1 MANDKNEDQKE
12 EETKT
17 LQEKYDELLEELDS
31 KNKELAKIN
40 EDLEK
45 QKEETQEYISLSQR
59 LQADFEN
66 FKKINEK
73 KSKDIIKFAN
83 EPLIKNILDSYE
95 DLERA
100 LENSKTEKELRDGVE
115 LIYSKIKDVLTKEG
129 LEEIPAKGEKFDPF
143 KHEALMVANDENV
156 EKFDPFKH
164 EALMVANDENVENG
178 YIIDELMKGY
188 TLKGK
193 VIKYSKV
200 RVCKK

>member
-115 LIYSKIKDVLTKEG
+115 LIYSKIKDVLTKE
-129 LEEIPAKGEKFDPF
+129 
-143 KHEALMVANDENV
+143 HEALMVS
-156 EKFDPFKH
+156 
-164 EALMVANDENVENG
+164 NDENVENG

>member
-17 LQEKYDELLEELDS
+17 LQEKLDS

-156 EKFDPFKH
+156 ERLNIAYYDR
-164 EALMVANDENVENG
+164 E
-178 YIIDELMKGY
+178 IIDELMKGY

>member
-73 KSKDIIKFAN
+73 KSKDIIK
-83 EPLIKNILDSYE
+83 NILDSYE

-156 EKFDPFKH
+156 E
-164 EALMVANDENVENG
+164 NG

>member
-100 LENSKTEKELRDGVE
+100 LENGVE

-129 LEEIPAKGEKFDPF
+129 LEEIPAKG
-143 KHEALMVANDENV
+143 

>member
-1 MANDKNEDQKE
+1 MANDKNEDQKEE

-143 KHEALMVANDENV
+143 KHEALMVANDE
-156 EKFDPFKH
+156 H
-164 EALMVANDENVENG
+164 VENG

>member
-17 LQEKYDELLEELDS
+17 LQEKYD
-31 KNKELAKIN
+31 
-40 EDLEK
+40 
-45 QKEETQEYISLSQR
+45 
-59 LQADFEN
+59 DFET

-156 EKFDPFKH
+156 E
-164 EALMVANDENVENG
+164 NG

>member
-1 MANDKNEDQKE
+1 MANDNNEDQKE

-17 LQEKYDELLEELDS
+17 LQEKYDEVLEELDS

-83 EPLIKNILDSYE
+83 EPLIKNILDSY
-95 DLERA
+95 DIGFLKGYKGLEYIATQLSLYPIR
-100 LENSKTEKELRDGVE
+100 NIIVE

-129 LEEIPAKGEKFDPF
+129 LEEIPAKG
-143 KHEALMVANDENV
+143 

>member
-83 EPLIKNILDSYE
+83 DII
-95 DLERA
+95 
-100 LENSKTEKELRDGVE
+100 
-115 LIYSKIKDVLTKEG
+115 IIKDISSNWTIFRSYLFMRNFINTAV
-129 LEEIPAKGEKFDPF
+129 
-143 KHEALMVANDENV
+143 
-156 EKFDPFKH
+156 
-164 EALMVANDENVENG
+164 
-178 YIIDELMKGY
+178 
-188 TLKGK
+188 
-193 VIKYSKV
+193 
-200 RVCKK
+200 

>member
-1 MANDKNEDQKE
+1 MANDNNEDQKE

-17 LQEKYDELLEELDS
+17 LQEKYDEVLEELDS

-73 KSKDIIKFAN
+73 KSKDKKKKKNIIKFAN

-95 DLERA
+95 DLGRA

-156 EKFDPFKH
+156 E
-164 EALMVANDENVENG
+164 NG

>member
-1 MANDKNEDQKE
+1 MANDNNKDQKE

-17 LQEKYDELLEELDS
+17 LQEKYDEVLEELDS

-95 DLERA
+95 DLGRA

-115 LIYSKIKDVLTKEG
+115 SVSYTHLT
-129 LEEIPAKGEKFDPF
+129 LPT
-143 KHEALMVANDENV
+143 N
-156 EKFDPFKH
+156 
-164 EALMVANDENVENG
+164 
-178 YIIDELMKGY
+178 
-188 TLKGK
+188 
-193 VIKYSKV
+193 
-200 RVCKK
+200 

>member
-1 MANDKNEDQKE
+1 MISGLKQILESGELNKIKEFILDREFEYYTCEGDKL
-12 EETKT
+12 T
-17 LQEKYDELLEELDS
+17 
-31 KNKELAKIN
+31 
-40 EDLEK
+40 
-45 QKEETQEYISLSQR
+45 
-59 LQADFEN
+59 
-66 FKKINEK
+66 
-73 KSKDIIKFAN
+73 
-83 EPLIKNILDSYE
+83 DSYE

-156 EKFDPFKH
+156 E
-164 EALMVANDENVENG
+164 NG

>member
-129 LEEIPAKGEKFDPF
+129 L
-143 KHEALMVANDENV
+143 
-156 EKFDPFKH
+156 DPFKH

>member
-1 MANDKNEDQKE
+1 MANDNNKDQKE

-17 LQEKYDELLEELDS
+17 LQEKYDEVLEELDS

-95 DLERA
+95 DLGRA

-156 EKFDPFKH
+156 E
-164 EALMVANDENVENG
+164 NG
-178 YIIDELMKGY
+178 YIIDELMNGY